1 MLSTP
6 QLFLRLSRYLN
17 ISLYKVVPKIVLH
30 FFTIYFN
37 LKTFVKLVHYRNPER
52 NSTSLFTKLKLD
64 VENLR
69 LPVDTGERNTL
80 GDWYWHIHT
89 SIHKTVGNGNPLQY
103 SCLENPMDREAW
115 WAIVHSL
122 AKSQTWLKWL
132 SIHKPDKKNCCIAQR
147 TLLNT
152 L

>member
-1 MLSTP
+1 MLSI
-6 QLFLRLSRYLN
+6 F
-17 ISLYKVVPKIVLH
+17 KIELH

-80 GDWYWHIHT
+80 GD
-89 SIHKTVGNGNPLQY
+89 
-103 SCLENPMDREAW
+103 
-115 WAIVHSL
+115 
-122 AKSQTWLKWL
+122 
-132 SIHKPDKKNCCIAQR
+132 
-147 TLLNT
+147 
-152 L
+152 